1 MAPSL
6 LILGVFVLWP
16 IVSSLW
22 YSLHDWTIGASSQP
36 WVGLGNYIKLTQDPY
51 FWIALRNTLEITVVS
66 VIALVILGL
75 LLALALSGEG
85 IITRI
90 FRSVFFFPTVVSLT
104 AIGMA
109 WRFLLDPNIGLIAGI
124 TSALGF
130 GSVNWLQSTTLA
142 LPTVIFVA
150 IWKNVGF
157 VMIILVAGLKGIPP
171 ELYEAAALDG
181 AGPFS
186 LARYVTIPGLR
197 PTLLFATLIM
207 TIQSLQLFD
216 LVYVMTDGGPLFTTE
231 TLVTKLFNDGF
242 VDFQTG
248 YASAISWVL
257 FILIVGIS
265 AIQLRIF
272 RYNDVD

>member
-16 IVSSLW
+16 IVSSFW
-22 YSLHDWTIGASSQP
+22 YSLHDWTIGAATQP
-36 WVGLGNYIKLTQDPY
+36 WVGIGNYVKLTQDPL
-51 FWIALRNTLEITVVS
+51 FWVALRNTLELTVVS
-66 VIALVILGL
+66 VALLVVLGF

-85 IITRI
+85 ILSRI

-109 WRFLLDPNIGLIAGI
+109 WRFLLDPNIGLVSGI
-124 TSALGF
+124 TNALGL
-130 GSVNWLQSTTLA
+130 GSVGWLQSTTLA

-150 IWKNVGF
+150 IWKSTGF
-157 VMIILVAGLKGIPP
+157 VMIILIAGLKGIPA

-181 AGPFS
+181 AGPI
-186 LARYVTIPGLR
+186 AVTRYVTIPGLR
-197 PTLLFATLIM
+197 PTLLFATLIL

-216 LVYVMTDGGPLFTTE
+216 LVYVMTNGGPLFSTE
-231 TLVTKLFNDGF
+231 TLVTKLFTDGF
-242 VDFQTG
+242 VNFQTG

-257 FILIVGIS
+257 FVLIVGIS
-265 AIQLRIF
+265 AIQLRLF